1 MNKSFRAFASTTCA
15 LLLVVGTTGCQTG
28 WSFHNPFAKTPKAEQ
43 AKGPDELD
51 EEFDAERDDR
61 LAKIDD
67 ITPPPENYTVGEKES
82 KSERSYAQKGRYDSG
97 DEEKALA
104 SASEPKAESVD
115 SDYRTPSYAKNY
127 QETSQASVASAE
139 TKPAQDANNAA
150 ISAAPESSLAST
162 QTQASL
168 ETQAPLQSVGS
179 ASPDALVAASTQ
191 PYAPQNA
198 PIEQNALVPDPATA
212 QNNAVAA
219 QNATQNYAATPD
231 PNATQN
237 YAPVPDP
244 FATQTYAA
252 NQLNAV
258 QQGAMTPELS
268 ATQPYVAP
276 NANAYQAQSAAL
288 ANNSAATS
296 TANPSALQGF
306 GSATGGLHSLPDD
319 FPTAN
324 NSIAQVSGSTPAS
337 PGLAPQRQPETV
349 ALNYDPL
356 ATSGTTAT
364 GFGSAVGSTSSSVGG
379 TGLYAPQSATTGS
392 TFGGSLY

>member
-104 SASEPKAESVD
+104 NASEPKAESVD

-198 PIEQNALVPDPATA
+198 
-212 QNNAVAA
+212 
-219 QNATQNYAATPD
+219 
-231 PNATQN
+231 
-237 YAPVPDP
+237 
-244 FATQTYAA
+244 
-252 NQLNAV
+252 
-258 QQGAMTPELS
+258 
-268 ATQPYVAP
+268 
-276 NANAYQAQSAAL
+276 
-288 ANNSAATS
+288 
-296 TANPSALQGF
+296 
-306 GSATGGLHSLPDD
+306 
-319 FPTAN
+319 
-324 NSIAQVSGSTPAS
+324 
-337 PGLAPQRQPETV
+337 
-349 ALNYDPL
+349 
-356 ATSGTTAT
+356 
-364 GFGSAVGSTSSSVGG
+364 
-379 TGLYAPQSATTGS
+379 
-392 TFGGSLY
+392 

>member
-43 AKGPDELD
+43 AKAPDELD

-104 SASEPKAESVD
+104 SAAEPKAESVD
-115 SDYRTPSYAKNY
+115 SDYRTPSFAKNY

-139 TKPAQDANNAA
+139 TTPAPNAN
-150 ISAAPESSLAST
+150 SATTSVAPESSLAST
-162 QTQASL
+162 QTQAPL
-168 ETQAPLQSVGS
+168 ATQSPLQSVGS

-198 PIEQNALVPDPATA
+198 PIQQNALVPDPATV
-212 QNNAVAA
+212 QNYALSA
-219 QNATQNYAATPD
+219 QNYAATPD
-231 PNATQN
+231 P
-237 YAPVPDP
+237 Y
-244 FATQTYAA
+244 ATQTYAA

-276 NANAYQAQSAAL
+276 NANAYPAQSATL

-306 GSATGGLHSLPDD
+306 GSATGGLPSLPDD

-356 ATSGTTAT
+356 ATAGTTAP
-364 GFGSAVGSTSSSVGG
+364 GFGSAIGSASDNLGG
-379 TGLYAPQSATTGS
+379 AGLYAPQSTTPGS
-392 TFGGSLY
+392 ALGGSLY

>member
-104 SASEPKAESVD
+104 NASEPKAESVD

-219 QNATQNYAATPD
+219 QNATQNYA
-231 PNATQN
+231 
-237 YAPVPDP
+237 PVPDP
-244 FATQTYAA
+244 FATQTYAT

-276 NANAYQAQSAAL
+276 NANAYPAQSAAL

-306 GSATGGLHSLPDD
+306 GSATGGLPSLTDD

-337 PGLAPQRQPETV
+337 PGLASQRQPETV

-356 ATSGTTAT
+356 ATSETTAT
-364 GFGSAVGSTSSSVGG
+364 GFGSAVGTTPNTDVG
-379 TGLYAPQSATTGS
+379 TGLYAPQATTTGS
-392 TFGGSLY
+392 TLGSSLY

>member
-104 SASEPKAESVD
+104 NASEPKAESVD

-198 PIEQNALVPDPATA
+198 LVPDPATA

-219 QNATQNYAATPD
+219 QNATQNYA
-231 PNATQN
+231 
-237 YAPVPDP
+237 PVPDP
-244 FATQTYAA
+244 FATQTYAT

-258 QQGAMTPELS
+258 QRGAMTPELS

-306 GSATGGLHSLPDD
+306 GSATGGLPSLTDD

-337 PGLAPQRQPETV
+337 PGLASQRQPETV

-356 ATSGTTAT
+356 ATSGTTAP
-364 GFGSAVGSTSSSVGG
+364 GFGSAIGSASNNLGG
-379 TGLYAPQSATTGS
+379 AGLYAPQSTTPGS
-392 TFGGSLY
+392 ALGGSLY

>member
-104 SASEPKAESVD
+104 NASEPKAESVD

-198 PIEQNALVPDPATA
+198 LVPDPATA

-219 QNATQNYAATPD
+219 QNATQNYA
-231 PNATQN
+231 
-237 YAPVPDP
+237 PVPDP
-244 FATQTYAA
+244 FATQTYAS
-252 NQLNAV
+252 NQQNVA
-258 QQGAMTPELS
+258 QQSAMTPELS

-306 GSATGGLHSLPDD
+306 GSATGGLPSLTDD

-337 PGLAPQRQPETV
+337 PGLASQRQPETV

-356 ATSGTTAT
+356 ATSGTTAP
-364 GFGSAVGSTSSSVGG
+364 GFGSAIGSASNNLGG
-379 TGLYAPQSATTGS
+379 AGLYAPQSTTPGS
-392 TFGGSLY
+392 ALGGSLY

>member
-115 SDYRTPSYAKNY
+115 SDYRTPSFAKNY

-150 ISAAPESSLAST
+150 ISAASESSLAST

-198 PIEQNALVPDPATA
+198 PIQQNALVPDPATV
-212 QNNAVAA
+212 QNYALSA
-219 QNATQNYAATPD
+219 QNYAATPD
-231 PNATQN
+231 P
-237 YAPVPDP
+237 Y
-244 FATQTYAA
+244 ATQTYAA

-306 GSATGGLHSLPDD
+306 GSATGGLPSLTDD

-324 NSIAQVSGSTPAS
+324 NSIAQVSGSTPANS
-337 PGLAPQRQPETV
+337 GFAPQRQPETV

-364 GFGSAVGSTSSSVGG
+364 GFGSAIGSASNNVDGA
-379 TGLYAPQSATTGS
+379 GLYAPQSTTPGS
-392 TFGGSLY
+392 TLGGSLY